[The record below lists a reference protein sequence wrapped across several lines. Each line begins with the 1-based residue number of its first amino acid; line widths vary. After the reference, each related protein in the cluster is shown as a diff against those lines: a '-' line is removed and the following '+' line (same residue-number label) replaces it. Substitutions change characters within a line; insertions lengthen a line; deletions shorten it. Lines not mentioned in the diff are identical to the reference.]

1 MFRSLVIIILQLVKR
16 KAACSPCSFSTHS
29 SRCPTYSKHVLHTQR
44 MEDKDKAYTAGF
56 INVGLQILH
65 KVYVGCIMFSAH
77 SPGNNEV
84 RSCWKDLY
92 YAWFCWCYRRANICQ
107 KFVGFFFFFF
117 PESSSN
123 IDKSKLLKSEIRY
136 WKFLQ
141 YTCAM
146 SWINKINLVYWSVIT
161 AGWTSEIMCVICA
174 STRSPYSSVW

>member
-1 MFRSLVIIILQLVKR
+1 MLSAGSGGGDNFQDLRFLMFRSSVIIILQLVKR

-107 KFVGFFFFFF
+107 KFVGFLFFFFLRVVVILTRANCWKVKSGIGNF
-117 PESSSN
+117 FN
-123 IDKSKLLKSEIRY
+123 I
-136 WKFLQ
+136 
-141 YTCAM
+141 
-146 SWINKINLVYWSVIT
+146 LVRCL
-161 AGWTSEIMCVICA
+161 E
-174 STRSPYSSVW
+174 